1 MKFFLN
7 RFFLILIFNFLLI
20 TNVKSAS
27 NVFYIDLDFILQN
40 SKIGKN
46 IINELNTIDKKN
58 LIKYD
63 KIEKDLKQIELN
75 LINSKKILSEEDF
88 NVKMNE
94 FKIKVENFLLE
105 KKNSINE
112 YEKIRKDKFSEF
124 FKEINPVVEKY
135 MIDNSIDLLLEKKN
149 IFISKSDYDI
159 SSKIIEKIEK

>member
-1 MKFFLN
+1 M
-7 RFFLILIFNFLLI
+7 
-20 TNVKSAS
+20 
-27 NVFYIDLDFILQN
+27 
-40 SKIGKN
+40 
-46 IINELNTIDKKN
+46 
-58 LIKYD
+58 
-63 KIEKDLKQIELN
+63 
-75 LINSKKILSEEDF
+75 INSKKILSEEDF

-159 SSKIIEKIEK
+159 SSIIIEKIDN